1 MYEGILFQGNRIR
14 HYTSVDS
21 TRVLWGVQAYQKK
34 KEKEKKEKLGI
45 LFEKIGS
52 RVITERVG

>member
-21 TRVLWGVQAYQKK
+21 TRVRWGVQAYQKK

-45 LFEKIGS
+45 LF
-52 RVITERVG
+52 

>member
-21 TRVLWGVQAYQKK
+21 TRVRWGVQAYQKK
-34 KEKEKKEKLGI
+34 KEKEKKKKKEKEKKEKLGI
-45 LFEKIGS
+45 LF
-52 RVITERVG
+52 